1 MEADDAHWFRPS
13 PASNSGPAARAFHAA
28 AALGTTLFAHGGH
41 VYVKEKK
48 GLHKFDDLWAL
59 ETVGGQALFRV
70 FPPPC
75 SRHGGRVYV
84 REKKGLHKVDDLWAL
99 ETVGGDEGLP
109 TS

>member
-1 MEADDAHWFRPS
+1 MEASDAHWFRPS

-59 ETVGGQALFRV
+59 ETVGGR
-70 FPPPC
+70 
-75 SRHGGRVYV
+75 
-84 REKKGLHKVDDLWAL
+84 D
-99 ETVGGDEGLP
+99 
-109 TS
+109 

>member
-1 MEADDAHWFRPS
+1 MEAGDAHWFRPS

-59 ETVGGQALFRV
+59 ETVGGRGLGRIAPPFSRRMLCEAQAGPAPGPRLVSAGDGGWRLHSI
-70 FPPPC
+70 PPTL
-75 SRHGGRVYV
+75 
-84 REKKGLHKVDDLWAL
+84 K
-99 ETVGGDEGLP
+99 
-109 TS
+109 